1 MELEMWLNSINL
13 KRKKMSKTK
22 KQKMELLYRIC
33 KALSPLYGELED
45 EKVKGQI
52 CTMIGAQIFYIG
64 CPAESF
70 QKISVEGK
78 NELAA
83 LQAEGLSKAKA
94 LQKLTKEHQTPR
106 KIGGLELMEYMAGH
120 KVTYEEF
127 ESKLQTYL
135 KWNYVTKQENNNLKP
150 FQKVG
155 KFTTP
160 EESYRAAGV
169 VLTDF

>member
-1 MELEMWLNSINL
+1 
-13 KRKKMSKTK
+13 MSKTK

-45 EKVKGQI
+45 DKVKGQI

-78 NELAA
+78 KELTA
-83 LQAEGLSKAKA
+83 LQATGLSKAKA

-106 KIGGLELMEYMAGH
+106 KIGGMQLMEYMAGN

-127 ESKLQTYL
+127 ETQLQTYL
-135 KWNYVTKQENNNLKP
+135 EWNYVTKQENNNLKP
-150 FQKVG
+150 YQKVG

>member
-1 MELEMWLNSINL
+1 
-13 KRKKMSKTK
+13 MSKTK

-45 EKVKGQI
+45 DKVKGQI

>member
-1 MELEMWLNSINL
+1 
-13 KRKKMSKTK
+13 MSKTK

-33 KALSPLYGELED
+33 EALSPLYGELED

-78 NELAA
+78 SELLN
-83 LQAEGLSKAKA
+83 LQAAGLSKAKA

>member
-1 MELEMWLNSINL
+1 
-13 KRKKMSKTK
+13 MSKTK

-33 KALSPLYGELED
+33 EALSPLYGELED

-78 NELAA
+78 SELLN
-83 LQAEGLSKAKA
+83 LQAAGLSKAKA

-135 KWNYVTKQENNNLKP
+135 KGNYVTKQENNNLKP

>member
-1 MELEMWLNSINL
+1 
-13 KRKKMSKTK
+13 
-22 KQKMELLYRIC
+22 MELLYRIC

-64 CPAESF
+64 CPAETF

-78 NELAA
+78 KELVA
-83 LQAEGLSKAKA
+83 LQAAGLSKAKA
-94 LQKLTKEHQTPR
+94 LQNLTKEHQTPR
-106 KIGGLELMEYMAGH
+106 KIGGLTLMEYMAGH
-120 KVTYEEF
+120 RVTYEAF
-127 ESKLQTYL
+127 EDQLHTYL
-135 KWNYVTKQENNNLKP
+135 KWNYVTRQENNNLKP

>member
-1 MELEMWLNSINL
+1 
-13 KRKKMSKTK
+13 MSKTK

-45 EKVKGQI
+45 EKVRGQI
-52 CTMIGAQIFYIG
+52 CTMIGAQIFYVG
-64 CPAESF
+64 CPSESF

-78 NELAA
+78 KELAA
-83 LQAEGLSKAKA
+83 LQAAGLSKAKA

-106 KIGGLELMEYMAGH
+106 KIGGLQLMEYMSGH
-120 KVTYEEF
+120 QVTYEEF
-127 ESKLQTYL
+127 ESKLHTYL
-135 KWNYVTKQENNNLKP
+135 EWNYVTRQENNNLKP

>member
-1 MELEMWLNSINL
+1 
-13 KRKKMSKTK
+13 
-22 KQKMELLYRIC
+22 
-33 KALSPLYGELED
+33 LSPLYGELED

-64 CPAESF
+64 CPAETF

-78 NELAA
+78 KELVA
-83 LQAEGLSKAKA
+83 LQAAGLSKAKA
-94 LQKLTKEHQTPR
+94 LQNLTKEHQTPR
-106 KIGGLELMEYMAGH
+106 KIGGLTLMEYMAGH
-120 KVTYEEF
+120 TVTYEAF
-127 ESKLQTYL
+127 EDQLHTYL
-135 KWNYVTKQENNNLKP
+135 KWNYVTRQENNNLKP

>member
-1 MELEMWLNSINL
+1 
-13 KRKKMSKTK
+13 MSKTK

-160 EESYRAAGV
+160 EESYHAAGV

>member
-1 MELEMWLNSINL
+1 
-13 KRKKMSKTK
+13 MSKTK

-45 EKVKGQI
+45 DKVKGQI

-64 CPAESF
+64 CPIESF

-106 KIGGLELMEYMAGH
+106 KIGGLELMEYMVGH

>member
-1 MELEMWLNSINL
+1 
-13 KRKKMSKTK
+13 MSKTK

-64 CPAESF
+64 CPTESF

-83 LQAEGLSKAKA
+83 LQAAGLSKAKA

-135 KWNYVTKQENNNLKP
+135 EWNYVTRQENNNLKP

>member
-1 MELEMWLNSINL
+1 
-13 KRKKMSKTK
+13 MSKTK

-45 EKVKGQI
+45 EKLRGQI
-52 CTMIGAQIFYIG
+52 SVMLGAQIFYVG
-64 CPAESF
+64 CPKESF
-70 QKISVEGK
+70 QKISVEGTK
-78 NELAA
+78 ELDA
-83 LQAEGLSKAKA
+83 LQAAGLSKAKA

-106 KIGGLELMEYMAGH
+106 KIGGLQLMEYMSGH
-120 KVTYEEF
+120 QVTYEEF
-127 ESKLQTYL
+127 ESLLHTYL
-135 KWNYVTKQENNNLKP
+135 EWNYVTRQENINLKP